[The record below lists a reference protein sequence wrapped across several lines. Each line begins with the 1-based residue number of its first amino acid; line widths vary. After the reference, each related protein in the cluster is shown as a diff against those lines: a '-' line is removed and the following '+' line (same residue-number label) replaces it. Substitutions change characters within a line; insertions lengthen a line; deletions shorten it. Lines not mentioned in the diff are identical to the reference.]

1 MYRFFR
7 FLPTSLLLI
16 HVAIKLIDTHQS
28 LLVDLF
34 LYNAIWIA
42 AIIAITQAPL
52 SNDPVAIATASLA
65 IGFWGIGSLIN
76 SITDF
81 QALAP
86 ESSFIAQLSYVI
98 FYPLL
103 LAAIPRALTRG
114 RKLNPIEL
122 LDSFIF
128 ALGIS
133 AIATALFLSRV
144 FPDSIVS
151 VKDQFFALLFPIFD
165 LILVTVALISLVTHK
180 VQRRAL
186 TLFLGVTVFGLFDLL
201 YLWLTVN
208 NKYIFGQLIDDGWLL
223 GIVILALTFSSA
235 QTKSDSDISI
245 HPVFIAL
252 SIFISPTLLALSA
265 LKPGI
270 FSIYILI
277 PTIATL
283 FLAFIRMTIVIRQA
297 KTLGEEKVLARTDEL
312 TGLPNRRRLVAELAT
327 FSKTEGALLLLD
339 LNEFKPVNDNY
350 GHEIGDQ
357 ILRQVAQRFSRSLP
371 TGSVL
376 VRLGGDE
383 FGVLING
390 NYEETLEAAYA
401 LQATLSYPFVIKG
414 VPITIGVS
422 IGLAHN
428 DGESNLLERA
438 DAAMYE
444 AKRNGE
450 GVVTSS
456 SAKGV

>member
-1 MYRFFR
+1 VYRFFR
-7 FLPTSLLLI
+7 FLPISLLSI
-16 HVAIKLIDTHQS
+16 HVAVKLLTSQESLLID
-28 LLVDLF
+28 LI

-52 SNDPVAIATASLA
+52 SNDPIAIATASSA
-65 IGFWGIGSLIN
+65 VGFWGMGSLIN
-76 SITDF
+76 SAIDF
-81 QALAP
+81 QLLPA
-86 ESSFIAQLSYVI
+86 ESSLFAQLSYAI

-103 LAAIPRALTRG
+103 LLAIPRVLRRG

-128 ALGIS
+128 GFGIS
-133 AIATALFLSRV
+133 AIATALFLSYV
-144 FPDSIVS
+144 FPDSIVD
-151 VKDQFFALLFPIFD
+151 VRDQFFALLFPIFD
-165 LILVTVALISLVTHK
+165 LILVTVGLISLVTHK

-186 TLFLGVTVFGLFDLL
+186 LLFTGITVFGAFDLI

-223 GIVILALTFSSA
+223 GIVIIARTFSIV
-235 QTKSDSDISI
+235 QNKSEAEISI

-270 FSIYILI
+270 FSVYILI

-283 FLAFIRMTIVIRQA
+283 FLAFIRMTIVIREA
-297 KTLGEEKVLARTDEL
+297 RTLGEEKVLARTDEL

-357 ILRQVAQRFSRSLP
+357 ILQQVSQRFSRSLP

-376 VRLGGDE
+376 ARLGGDE

-390 NYEETLEAAYA
+390 NYEQTLEAAYA
-401 LQATLSYPFVIKG
+401 LQATLTYPFVIKG
-414 VPITIGVS
+414 VEITIGVS
-422 IGLAHN
+422 IGHAHN

-450 GVVTSS
+450 GVVTSAS
-456 SAKGV
+456 TKLM